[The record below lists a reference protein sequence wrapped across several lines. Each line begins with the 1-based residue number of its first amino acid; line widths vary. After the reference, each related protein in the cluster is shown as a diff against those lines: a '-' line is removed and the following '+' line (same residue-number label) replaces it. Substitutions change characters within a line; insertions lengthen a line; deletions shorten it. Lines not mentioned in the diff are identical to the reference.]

1 MKTQILLKLEYLMDN
16 FESIDNIEI
25 IISQNRINSKYFVK
39 IYANQKYFSKE
50 GLNRALLE
58 YFEDLPIEF
67 SILYKNEG

>member
-16 FESIDNIEI
+16 FESIDRIEI
-25 IISQNRINSKYFVK
+25 QIFQNRVNSKYFIR

-50 GLNRALLE
+50 GLNNALLK

-67 SILYKNEG
+67 SIEYDEG

>member
-16 FESIDNIEI
+16 FESIDKIEI
-25 IISQNRINSKYFVK
+25 SIFKNKISSEYFVK

-58 YFEDLPIEF
+58 YFENLPIEF
-67 SILYKNEG
+67 SILYDEG